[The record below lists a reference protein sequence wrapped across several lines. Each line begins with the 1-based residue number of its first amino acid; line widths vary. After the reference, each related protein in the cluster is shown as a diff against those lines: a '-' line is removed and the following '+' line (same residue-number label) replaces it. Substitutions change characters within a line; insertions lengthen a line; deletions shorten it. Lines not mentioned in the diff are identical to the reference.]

1 MATDWN
7 AITEA
12 AARQLKGEPNSRLS
26 NRRELRWGSRGSFKL
41 TVQGQ
46 DMGTWY
52 DWEAREGGRGAIRL
66 VEYLLGKDREGALTW
81 LRERGYLSGHPAQC
95 VATPTTGRPVIAKS
109 SPHRSALARSLWTAS
124 EAIPRDTSHPA
135 RRWFANRNLWRE
147 ELPAPPMLRWI
158 RAREPHTGA
167 GSFVALLAAPKNWA
181 AEWPGLPAPSGVQ
194 IISVDEGG
202 HPALDRPAD
211 RGGLSKRTLGIA
223 NGAVLIIGNPILS
236 ETITPVRVAE
246 GLADSLAIAAR
257 YEGPVVAMAG
267 TSGMRNPELA
277 VWLATAPAGVIIHA
291 DSDEARAGRAPA
303 GTTAAGCLRQGI
315 ADSGGAASAVYP
327 SDVHKDAA
335 EAAEAVGF
343 SDLEEDWIELAR
355 TLSETT
361 NWPRWE
367 IARIAQITTSGA

>member
-1 MATDWN
+1 MVAG
-7 AITEA
+7 
-12 AARQLKGEPNSRLS
+12 KG
-26 NRRELRWGSRGSFKL
+26 
-41 TVQGQ
+41 
-46 DMGTWY
+46 
-52 DWEAREGGRGAIRL
+52 
-66 VEYLLGKDREGALTW
+66 LLEW
-81 LRERGYLSGHPAQC
+81 PSSPMRGYPDHRTASDCKVISPQVGSGA
-95 VATPTTGRPVIAKS
+95 VALDRQRGDTQGHLPSCEAMVCQSQPLARRTT
-109 SPHRSALARSLWTAS
+109 RSADVAVGL
-124 EAIPRDTSHPA
+124 EH
-135 RRWFANRNLWRE
+135 ANLIRAPGHLWRCWR
-147 ELPAPPMLRWI
+147 PRK
-158 RAREPHTGA
+158 TG
-167 GSFVALLAAPKNWA
+167 A

-327 SDVHKDAA
+327 
-335 EAAEAVGF
+335 VGCTQGCCGGRGGR
-343 SDLEEDWIELAR
+343 WILR
-355 TLSETT
+355 FGRGLD
-361 NWPRWE
+361 
-367 IARIAQITTSGA
+367 